1 MGRLAVVIEDEP
13 RIAAL
18 VETLLSRAGFG
29 VLIAHDGEVGLRMV
43 KKNNPDLVISDML
56 LPKMHGLDVCRA
68 IRSNALLSHTK
79 IIAMTAVYRKMKDR
93 LESKGVHV
101 DAFLE
106 KPFDMNDFL
115 SHVYRLFPEQNRG
128 SVEEVEQE
136 TAFLGSEELVK
147 ARNAFRKQVPAL
159 VIDIAGVW
167 QQYQET
173 PGDKQTL
180 HQLHQAVRG
189 LTGAASLHG
198 FADFSRYAARMEHVI
213 NAIRENDGQMIQTQ
227 GMEIQNLL
235 QRLALDPEVNMGK
248 PISLPGDPKPQA
260 SASAEAP
267 MLHRA
272 TICLFSDN
280 DHTVNLLAAGLEF
293 FKIRVVRLYSPTDP
307 VPEGIHL
314 LVVDLSRP
322 DGYGELLQNI
332 EQYRLQQDK
341 QTRIVAFGCDDC
353 QWDKMLG
360 ELIHHGC
367 WQVLKGPVDGYTLAE
382 MVLRDTVVHRDPYR
396 ILILDDQSMGEH
408 FQIMLQS
415 TGILTDVLNDAE
427 RIQLHMAE
435 FRPDLVLIGEGLGNL
450 TSVSLIRVVRNFAPD
465 LPVVAVLN
473 QEAPEMIAQVSAGGG
488 SDVMPMGISMD
499 HMALSL
505 TSRMACGRLN
515 RLQQERDPASGAD
528 RFPLFLQKLEEELK
542 WARRSNRPMAVAIAG
557 LDDIGKLN
565 RQYGIAF
572 TDRMVRAW
580 VDMVRFLGGE
590 DGLVGRVGG
599 NRLGICF
606 PKSSESESAKLLT
619 DLKNTFRKTP
629 FLHETG
635 ALTGSFSI
643 GLITASGN
651 LNAMEMFEEGRELFY
666 KAQEGG
672 GNRILSRHAP
682 G

>member
-18 VETLLSRAGFG
+18 VETLLTRAGFG

-93 LESKGVHV
+93 LETKGVHV

-115 SHVYRLFPEQNRG
+115 SHVYRLFPEQNRDA
-128 SVEEVEQE
+128 VEEEEQE
-136 TAFLGSEELVK
+136 TAIFGSEELVK

-159 VIDIAGVW
+159 VTDIAKVW
-167 QQYQET
+167 QQYQDT
-173 PGDKQTL
+173 PGDKQKL

-213 NAIRENDGQMIQTQ
+213 NAIRENDGNMIQTQ

-248 PISLPGDPKPQA
+248 PISLPGESKNQT
-260 SASAEAP
+260 SESVEGRVQ
-267 MLHRA
+267 HRA
-272 TICLFSDN
+272 TVCLYSDR
-280 DHTVNLLAAGLEF
+280 DQTVNLLAAGLEF
-293 FKIRVVRLYSPTDP
+293 FKIRVVRLENATDP
-307 VPEGIHL
+307 VPEGIQL
-314 LVVDLSRP
+314 LAVDLSGP

-332 EQYRLQQDK
+332 EQYRLQQDE

-353 QWDKMLG
+353 QWDQMLG

-367 WQVLKGPVDGYTLAE
+367 WQVLKGPVDGYTIAE
-382 MVLRDTVVHRDPYR
+382 MLLKEAFVHRDPYR

-415 TGILTDVLNDAE
+415 NGILTDVLNDAE

-465 LPVVAVLN
+465 LPVVAVVDK
-473 QEAPEMIAQVSAGGG
+473 ETPEMISQVMAGGG

-499 HMALSL
+499 RMALSL
-505 TSRMACGRLN
+505 TSRMACCRLN
-515 RLQQERDPASGAD
+515 RMQQDRDAASGAD
-528 RFPLFLQKLEEELK
+528 RFPLFLEKLEEELK
-542 WARRSNRPMAVAIAG
+542 WARRSNRPMTVAIAG
-557 LDDIGKLN
+557 LDEIGNLN

-606 PKSSESESAKLLT
+606 PKKSETETAKLLT
-619 DLKNTFRKTP
+619 ELKNRYTNTP
-629 FLHETG
+629 FLHASG
-635 ALTGSFSI
+635 ALTGSLSI
-643 GLITASGN
+643 GLITATGSW
-651 LNAMEMFEEGRELFY
+651 NAMEMFEEGRKLFY

-672 GNRILSRHAP
+672 GNRILSRSASN
-682 G
+682 